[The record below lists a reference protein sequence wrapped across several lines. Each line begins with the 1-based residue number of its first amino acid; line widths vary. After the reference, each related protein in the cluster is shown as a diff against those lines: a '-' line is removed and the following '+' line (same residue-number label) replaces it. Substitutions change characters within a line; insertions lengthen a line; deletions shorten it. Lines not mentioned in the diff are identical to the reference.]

1 MDYLEYLGRKLVW
14 FVVSLV
20 VVIVVKRPR
29 LLNGLAIVSDEVI
42 GKINY
47 FIFLTIAWLVLVT
60 YFILHLFTVVT
71 FFLSWHSL
79 TLNNVL
85 EVILQTVLII
95 PTLYTLFVPHN
106 EVVKRV
112 DEFLS
117 AKKENKSRAA
127 TASYNHFLNYLKL
140 CTKVT

>member
-1 MDYLEYLGRKLVW
+1 MDYLEYLGRRLVW
-14 FVVSLV
+14 LVASLV

-60 YFILHLFTVVT
+60 YFILYLFMVFT

-79 TLNNVL
+79 SLNNVM
-85 EVILQTVLII
+85 EIILQTVLII

-106 EVVKRV
+106 EIIKRV

-117 AKKENKSRAA
+117 AKKE
-127 TASYNHFLNYLKL
+127 
-140 CTKVT
+140 

>member
-1 MDYLEYLGRKLVW
+1 MDYLEYLGRRLVW
-14 FVVSLV
+14 LVVSLV

-29 LLNGLAIVSDEVI
+29 ILKRLAIVSDVAI
-42 GKINY
+42 GKIHY
-47 FIFLTIAWLVLVT
+47 FIFLAIAWLIIVT
-60 YFILHLFTVVT
+60 YFILYLFTVVT
-71 FFLSWHSL
+71 FFLSRHSL

-85 EVILQTVLII
+85 EMILQTVLII

-117 AKKENKSRAA
+117 AKKE
-127 TASYNHFLNYLKL
+127 
-140 CTKVT
+140 

>member
-1 MDYLEYLGRKLVW
+1 MDYLEYLGRRLVW
-14 FVVSLV
+14 LVVSLV

-29 LLNGLAIVSDEVI
+29 ILKRLAIVSDVAI
-42 GKINY
+42 GKIHY
-47 FIFLTIAWLVLVT
+47 FIFLAIAWLILVT
-60 YFILHLFTVVT
+60 YFILYLFTVVS

-106 EVVKRV
+106 EVIMRV
-112 DEFLS
+112 DEFIS
-117 AKKENKSRAA
+117 AKEE
-127 TASYNHFLNYLKL
+127 
-140 CTKVT
+140 

>member
-1 MDYLEYLGRKLVW
+1 MDYLEYLGRKFVW

-29 LLNGLAIVSDEVI
+29 LLNGLAIVSHEVI

-60 YFILHLFTVVT
+60 YFILYLFTVVT
-71 FFLSWHSL
+71 FFLSWQSL

-95 PTLYTLFVPHN
+95 PTLYTLFVSHN

-117 AKKENKSRAA
+117 AKKE
-127 TASYNHFLNYLKL
+127 
-140 CTKVT
+140 

>member
-1 MDYLEYLGRKLVW
+1 MDYLEYLGRRLVW
-14 FVVSLV
+14 LVVSLV

-29 LLNGLAIVSDEVI
+29 LLKGLALVSDEVI

-60 YFILHLFTVVT
+60 YFILYLFTVVT

-95 PTLYTLFVPHN
+95 PTLYTLFVSHN
-106 EVVKRV
+106 EVIKKV
-112 DEFLS
+112 DDFLS
-117 AKKENKSRAA
+117 AKKD
-127 TASYNHFLNYLKL
+127 
-140 CTKVT
+140 

>member
-1 MDYLEYLGRKLVW
+1 MDYLEYLGRRLVW
-14 FVVSLV
+14 LVVSLV

-29 LLNGLAIVSDEVI
+29 LLKRLAIVSDAAI
-42 GKINY
+42 GKIHY
-47 FIFLTIAWLVLVT
+47 FLTIAWLILVT
-60 YFILHLFTVVT
+60 YFILYLFTVVT

-95 PTLYTLFVPHN
+95 PTLYTLFVSHN
-106 EVVKRV
+106 EVIKKV

-117 AKKENKSRAA
+117 AKKE
-127 TASYNHFLNYLKL
+127 
-140 CTKVT
+140 

>member
-14 FVVSLV
+14 LVVSLV
-20 VVIVVKRPR
+20 VVIIVKRPR
-29 LLNGLAIVSDEVI
+29 VLKRLAIVGDEVI

-47 FIFLTIAWLVLVT
+47 CIFLTIAWLVLVT
-60 YFILHLFTVVT
+60 YFFLYLFTVVA

-117 AKKENKSRAA
+117 AKKE
-127 TASYNHFLNYLKL
+127 
-140 CTKVT
+140 

>member
-1 MDYLEYLGRKLVW
+1 MDYFEFLGSKLVW

-20 VVIVVKRPR
+20 VVIVVKRLR

-60 YFILHLFTVVT
+60 YFILYLFTVVT

-117 AKKENKSRAA
+117 AKKE
-127 TASYNHFLNYLKL
+127 
-140 CTKVT
+140 

>member
-1 MDYLEYLGRKLVW
+1 MDYLEYLGRRLVW
-14 FVVSLV
+14 LVVSLV

-29 LLNGLAIVSDEVI
+29 LLKGLAIVSDEVI

-60 YFILHLFTVVT
+60 YFILYLFTVVT

-95 PTLYTLFVPHN
+95 PTLYTLFVPRN
-106 EVVKRV
+106 EVIMRV
-112 DEFLS
+112 DEFIS
-117 AKKENKSRAA
+117 AKEE
-127 TASYNHFLNYLKL
+127 
-140 CTKVT
+140 

>member
-1 MDYLEYLGRKLVW
+1 MDYLEFLGRRLVW
-14 FVVSLV
+14 LVVSLV

-29 LLNGLAIVSDEVI
+29 LLKRLAIVSDEVI

-47 FIFLTIAWLVLVT
+47 CIFLTIAWLVLVT
-60 YFILHLFTVVT
+60 YFILYLFTVVT

-85 EVILQTVLII
+85 EMILQTVLII

-106 EVVKRV
+106 EVIKKV
-112 DEFLS
+112 DDFLS
-117 AKKENKSRAA
+117 AKKIKSRAA
-127 TASYNHFLNYLKL
+127 TATSRHSLGYK
-140 CTKVT
+140 KD

>member
-1 MDYLEYLGRKLVW
+1 MDYLEYLERRLVW
-14 FVVSLV
+14 LVVSLV

-29 LLNGLAIVSDEVI
+29 LLKGLAIVSEEVI

-60 YFILHLFTVVT
+60 YFILYLFTAVT

-95 PTLYTLFVPHN
+95 PTLYTLFVSHN
-106 EVVKRV
+106 EVIKKV

-117 AKKENKSRAA
+117 GKKNKSRAA
-127 TASYNHFLNYLKL
+127 TATHNHSLNYLKV
-140 CTKVT
+140 CKKVT